1 MTKDKMIQTII
12 NRMSKRSEDGIKKFG
27 NTMLESKKPTLSWIN
42 DIQEEMWDS
51 IVYLEKLKTI
61 IEKEDELFR
70 QSYGGTI

>member
-1 MTKDKMIQTII
+1 MTKDKMIQSIM

-27 NTMLESKKPTLSWIN
+27 NTMIESKKPTISWIN

-51 IVYLEKLKTI
+51 IVYLDKLKTI
-61 IEKEDELFR
+61 IEKEDELMN

>member
-1 MTKDKMIQTII
+1 MTKDKMIQSIM

-27 NTMLESKKPTLSWIN
+27 NTMIESKKPTISWIN

-61 IEKEDELFR
+61 IEKEDE
-70 QSYGGTI
+70 